1 MYYISFKEGPLYLF
15 LFQMEA
21 KQININKSFTVIKNK
36 KGANTGQTGLFIV
49 DWMALSSALSR
60 LSWQWQS
67 IQKVLGPLV
76 SSTAMHTH
84 PQMTERKR
92 KEYRRRES
100 KYRRSFIKRRS
111 SLRQLFTYVN
121 IISRRHNGSWWGFL
135 KISQRVFSSPCHTY
149 SLFGFF
155 FFVMRHI
162 GLVYR

>member
-1 MYYISFKEGPLYLF
+1 
-15 LFQMEA
+15 MEA
-21 KQININKSFTVIKNK
+21 KQINNNKSFTVIKNK

-60 LSWQWQS
+60 LSWAVAKYS
-67 IQKVLGPLV
+67 KGFGVLV

-111 SLRQLFTYVN
+111 SVRQLFTYVN
-121 IISRRHNGSWWGFL
+121 IISRRHNGSWDGVFENLPKSFL
-135 KISQRVFSSPCHTY
+135 FALSYMY
-149 SLFGFF
+149 SLFGLFF
-155 FFVMRHI
+155 CYAT
-162 GLVYR
+162 YRACMYR